1 MAIQTKTIMGKT
13 YYEADGNLYS
23 TLAAAQ
29 AAVGIAD
36 EAAERAAT
44 RYNRP
49 GTFGAMGPI
58 RGKRG
63 DRALNLRGTV
73 GRKAL
78 GELRSVVSPIKTSIG
93 VGTITAAAAGTF
105 QVTTQVDQLIP
116 AGCILYLSGS
126 VAGLAACDG
135 VTSVLID
142 GQNIFLNSQTV
153 PTDAVNPNTH
163 NAVGILIPKPI
174 TKSVTVAAAFNAAGT
189 VRAWFASPSLEI
201 EQALDS
207 CECDD

>member
-13 YYEADGNLYS
+13 YYEANGDLYS
-23 TLAAAQ
+23 TLTAAQ
-29 AAVGIAD
+29 AALGIDD
-36 EAAERAAT
+36 EAAARAAA

-49 GTFGAMGPI
+49 GTFGTMGPI

-73 GRKAL
+73 GRQAL

-93 VGTITAAAAGTF
+93 VGTITAPAAGAA

-116 AGCILYLSGS
+116 AGCILYVSGAA
-126 VAGLAACDG
+126 AGLAACDG

-153 PTDAVNPNTH
+153 PTDAVNPNTQ

-174 TKSVTVAAAFNAAGT
+174 TKSVTVAAVFNAAGT
-189 VRAWFASPSLEI
+189 VRVWFASPSLEI
-201 EQALDS
+201 EQALDA
-207 CECDD
+207 CDCD